1 LRHGDIVE
9 NDGRKGGRRMPIAQ
23 YTGRK
28 SLADIAE
35 NTEGR
40 GKGLAKTLGP
50 FSLIGLGI
58 GCIIGAGIFVLTGKA
73 AASYAGPAIALSFVL
88 SGVACAFVGLC
99 YAELASMIPAA
110 GSAYTYAY
118 ATVGEVFAWII
129 GWDLI
134 LEYGMG
140 AATVAVGW
148 SGYFASLLGS
158 FGIQIPAQWAQA
170 TGEVVMLADGTSA
183 TGIVNLPAVMIV
195 LILTGLLMLGT
206 RESAVVNNIMVAF
219 KLFVVGVVIVVG
231 AFYVNRANW
240 VPFIPEN
247 TGSFGSFG
255 WSGILRGSSVV
266 FFAYIGFDAVSTAAQ
281 EARLPQKDMPIGI
294 LGSLIIC
301 TVLYVLMA
309 LVMTGMVPYQK
320 LGVAD
325 PVAVAIDATGIAWLS
340 VLVKFAALAGL
351 TTVIFVLLF
360 GQARILFAIAQD
372 RLLPTFF
379 STVHPRFRTP
389 FASQALIGIVVA
401 LIAACFPIGL
411 LGEMVSIGTLF
422 AFLLVCVA
430 VMHLRRSSPL
440 TRRPFRTPGVP
451 GVPVLGIAFS
461 LLLMLGLPLAT
472 WLRLAVWLVI
482 GLVIYFGYGHRNCAA
497 PATPGE

>member
-1 LRHGDIVE
+1 
-9 NDGRKGGRRMPIAQ
+9 MSMAQ
-23 YTGRK
+23 YTARK
-28 SLADIAE
+28 SLEAIAANADDHA
-35 NTEGR
+35 
-40 GKGLAKTLGP
+40 KGLTKTLGP

-73 AASYAGPAIALSFVL
+73 AANYAGPAISLSFVL
-88 SGVACAFVGLC
+88 SGIACAFVGLC
-99 YAELASMIPAA
+99 YAELAAMIPAS

-148 SGYFASLLGS
+148 SGYFVSLLGS
-158 FGIQIPAQWAQA
+158 FGIHIPPQWAEA
-170 TGEVVMLADGTSA
+170 TGQAVKLGDGTAA
-183 TGIVNLPAVMIV
+183 TAICNLPAVLIV
-195 LILTGLLMLGT
+195 LILTALLMFGT
-206 RESAVVNNIMVAF
+206 KESTRVNNVMVAF

-231 AFYVNRANW
+231 AFYVDRVHW
-240 VPFIPEN
+240 TPFIPEN

-255 WSGILRGSSVV
+255 YSGILRGASVV

-281 EARLPQKDMPIGI
+281 EAKLPQRDMPIGI
-294 LGSLIIC
+294 LGSLIVC
-301 TVLYVLMA
+301 TILYVLMA

-320 LGVAD
+320 LGVSD
-325 PVAVAIDATGIAWLS
+325 PVAVAIDATGIGWLS

-360 GQARILFAIAQD
+360 GQARILFSIAQD
-372 RLLPTFF
+372 RLLPAFF
-379 STVHPRFRTP
+379 SSVHPTFRTP
-389 FASQALIGIVVA
+389 FASQALIGVVVA
-401 LIAACFPIGL
+401 MIAASFPIGL

-430 VMHLRRSSPL
+430 VMYLRRSSPK
-440 TRRPFRTPGVP
+440 TKRPFRTPA
-451 GVPVLGIAFS
+451 VPVVPLCGIGFS
-461 LLLMLGLPLAT
+461 LLLMLGLPLDT
-472 WLRLAVWLVI
+472 WLRLLVWLVI
-482 GLVIYFGYGHRNCAA
+482 GLAIYFGYSHRHSLVPEP
-497 PATPGE
+497 PASKPAE

>member
-1 LRHGDIVE
+1 MAL
-9 NDGRKGGRRMPIAQ
+9 AQ

-28 SLADIAE
+28 SLQAIAASAD
-35 NTEGR
+35 ND
-40 GKGLAKTLGP
+40 GKGLTQTLGP
-50 FSLIGLGI
+50 VSLVGLGI

-73 AASYAGPAIALSFVL
+73 AASYAGPAISLSFIL

-99 YAELASMIPAA
+99 YAELAAMIPAS

-118 ATVGEVFAWII
+118 ATVGEIFAWII

-148 SGYFASLLGS
+148 SGYCVSLLGS
-158 FGIQIPAQWAQA
+158 FGIHVPQQWAQA
-170 TGEVVMLADGTSA
+170 TGDVVKLADGSSA
-183 TGIVNLPAVMIV
+183 TAICNLPAVLIV
-195 LILTGLLMLGT
+195 LVLTGLLMIGT
-206 RESAVVNNIMVAF
+206 KESTRVNNIMVAF

-231 AFYVNRANW
+231 AFYVERAHW
-240 VPFIPEN
+240 TPFIPAN

-255 WSGILRGSSVV
+255 WSGILRGASVV

-281 EARLPQKDMPIGI
+281 EARNPQRDMPVGI

-301 TVLYVLMA
+301 TILYVLMA

-325 PVAVAIDATGIAWLS
+325 PVAVAIDATGIGWLS

-360 GQARILFAIAQD
+360 GQARILFSIAQD
-372 RLLPTFF
+372 HLLPAFF

-401 LIAACFPIGL
+401 LIAAAFPIGL

-422 AFLLVCVA
+422 AFLLVCIA
-430 VMHLRRSSPL
+430 VIHLRRSAPR
-440 TRRPFRTPGVP
+440 TRRPFRTPAVP
-451 GVPVLGIAFS
+451 WVPLFGIAFS

-472 WLRLAVWLVI
+472 WVRLVVWLAI
-482 GLVIYFGYGHRNCAA
+482 GLAIYFGYGHRHSAL
-497 PATPGE
+497 PVTPIA

>member
-1 LRHGDIVE
+1 MAL
-9 NDGRKGGRRMPIAQ
+9 AQ

-28 SLADIAE
+28 SLQAIAASADS
-35 NTEGR
+35 N
-40 GKGLAKTLGP
+40 GKGFTQTLGP
-50 FSLIGLGI
+50 VSLIGLGI

-73 AASYAGPAIALSFVL
+73 AASYAGPAISLSFIL

-99 YAELASMIPAA
+99 YAELAAMIPAS

-118 ATVGEVFAWII
+118 ATVGEIFAWII

-148 SGYFASLLGS
+148 SGYCVSLLGS
-158 FGIQIPAQWAQA
+158 FGIHIPPQWAQA
-170 TGEVVMLADGTSA
+170 TGDAVKLADGSSA
-183 TGIVNLPAVMIV
+183 TAVCNLPAVLIV
-195 LILTGLLMLGT
+195 LLLTGLLMIGT
-206 RESAVVNNIMVAF
+206 KESTSINNIMVAF

-231 AFYVNRANW
+231 AFYVQRAHW
-240 VPFIPEN
+240 TPFIPSN

-255 WSGILRGSSVV
+255 WSGILRGASVV

-281 EARLPQKDMPIGI
+281 EARNPQRDMPVGI

-301 TVLYVLMA
+301 TILYVLMA

-325 PVAVAIDATGIAWLS
+325 PVAVAIDATGIGWLS
-340 VLVKFAALAGL
+340 VLVKLAALAGL

-360 GQARILFAIAQD
+360 GQARILFSIAQD
-372 RLLPTFF
+372 RLLPAFF

-401 LIAACFPIGL
+401 LIAAAFPIGL

-430 VMHLRRSSPL
+430 VMHLRRSAPR
-440 TRRPFRTPGVP
+440 TKRPFRTPAVP
-451 GVPVLGIAFS
+451 WVPLFGIGFS

-472 WLRLAVWLVI
+472 WVRLVVWLAI
-482 GLVIYFGYGHRNCAA
+482 GLAIYFGYGHRHSVVPEA
-497 PATPGE
+497 PAE

>member
-1 LRHGDIVE
+1 
-9 NDGRKGGRRMPIAQ
+9 M
-23 YTGRK
+23 
-28 SLADIAE
+28 
-35 NTEGR
+35 
-40 GKGLAKTLGP
+40 
-50 FSLIGLGI
+50 
-58 GCIIGAGIFVLTGKA
+58 LTGKA

-99 YAELASMIPAA
+99 YAELASMIP
-110 GSAYTYAY
+110 GAYTYAY

-158 FGIQIPAQWAQA
+158 FGIHIPAQWAEA
-170 TGEVVMLADGTSA
+170 TGEAVMRADGTSA
-183 TGIVNLPAVMIV
+183 TGVVNLPAVMIV
-195 LILTGLLMLGT
+195 LVLTGLLMLGT
-206 RESAVVNNIMVAF
+206 RELAVVNNIMVAF

-240 VPFIPEN
+240 IPFIPEN
-247 TGSFGSFG
+247 TGTFGSFG

-301 TVLYVLMA
+301 TILYVLMA

-351 TTVIFVLLF
+351 TTVIFVAAVRTGAHPVRDCPGPTAADLLQYSAPAVPHAIRQPGADRHRGGADRGVLPDRAARRD
-360 GQARILFAIAQD
+360 GQHRHIVRVPAGVR
-372 RLLPTFF
+372 RGG
-379 STVHPRFRTP
+379 
-389 FASQALIGIVVA
+389 ASPPQLA
-401 LIAACFPIGL
+401 
-411 LGEMVSIGTLF
+411 TDDT
-422 AFLLVCVA
+422 A
-430 VMHLRRSSPL
+430 VPHA
-440 TRRPFRTPGVP
+440 GVP

-461 LLLMLGLPLAT
+461 LLLML
-472 WLRLAVWLVI
+472 
-482 GLVIYFGYGHRNCAA
+482 
-497 PATPGE
+497 

>member
-1 LRHGDIVE
+1 
-9 NDGRKGGRRMPIAQ
+9 MSIAQ

-28 SLADIAE
+28 SLEAIAE
-35 NTEGR
+35 GTAGH
-40 GKGLAKTLGP
+40 GKGLNKTLGP
-50 FSLIGLGI
+50 FSLVGLGI

-99 YAELASMIPAA
+99 YAELAAMIPAS

-148 SGYFASLLGS
+148 SGYFVSLLGS
-158 FGIQIPAQWAQA
+158 LGVHVPPEWAA
-170 TGEVVMLADGTSA
+170 ASGEAVRLADGTQGTA
-183 TGIVNLPAVMIV
+183 IVNLPAVLIV
-195 LILTGLLMLGT
+195 LLLTGLLMFGT
-206 RESAVVNNIMVAF
+206 KESTRVNNVMVAF
-219 KLFVVGVVIVVG
+219 KLFVVVIVIGVG
-231 AFYVNRANW
+231 AFYVSRANW
-240 VPFIPEN
+240 TPFIPEN
-247 TGSFGSFG
+247 TGTFGSFG

-281 EARLPQKDMPIGI
+281 EAKLPQRDMPIGI

-301 TVLYVLMA
+301 TILYVLMS
-309 LVMTGMVPYQK
+309 LVMTGMVPYTK

-325 PVAVAIDATGIAWLS
+325 PVAVAIDATGIGWLS

-360 GQARILFAIAQD
+360 GQARILFSIAED
-372 RLLPTFF
+372 RLLPAFF
-379 STVHPRFRTP
+379 GEVHPRFRTP
-389 FASQALIGIVVA
+389 FASQALIGVVVA
-401 LIAACFPIGL
+401 AIAASFPIGL

-430 VMHLRRSSPL
+430 VMHLRRSSPV
-440 TRRPFRTPGVP
+440 TNRPFRTPGVP
-451 GVPVLGIAFS
+451 WVPLLGIAFS

-472 WLRLAVWLVI
+472 WLRLLVWLAI
-482 GLVIYFGYGHRNCAA
+482 GLAIYFGYGHRHSLVSE
-497 PATPGE
+497 TPG